1 MDAGGEKEKQTTKKR
16 LNIAYLLFSGFRTPS
31 ELISRRVWRYRS
43 RRLAFFSRRFFS
55 LLPTSS

>member
-31 ELISRRVWRYRS
+31 ELILRRVK
-43 RRLAFFSRRFFS
+43 AFGVFFFFVFVFFFGGGMG
-55 LLPTSS
+55 